1 MAAACCTAALEL
13 WRLAWPAMLRNT
25 LNCASDRATLSLVG
39 HYDGNRVHYDGAGL
53 GKMFSNITGLSIGYG
68 LCLGLSTLCSQ
79 AYGAGRSK
87 HVNGLL
93 LRRCCFILCIA
104 FVFSAAAA
112 FTCERALRALGQ
124 PAAVAASSAR
134 YAQVQLIGVPFFWLA
149 NALQTV
155 CDSLQDTRPGLVSN
169 ALSAVAQVGL
179 CVVAMHPDLLDWG
192 YIGMAASRSAGGVV
206 QVPHPMTLTLT
217 STLTGATSAWPPL
230 GRRRRAGT
238 SPRGPLIPSPWP
250 SRPITLTLSSS
261 HPDPTLALTLSLSLC
276 WWPRAARRD
285 RAPHSDPRPP
295 GRGLAHGTRRRS

>member
-1 MAAACCTAALEL
+1 VHDPPTAARATARVRIAGGQGMAAACCTAALEL

-192 YIGMAASRSAGGVV
+192 YIGM
-206 QVPHPMTLTLT
+206 
-217 STLTGATSAWPPL
+217 
-230 GRRRRAGT
+230 
-238 SPRGPLIPSPWP
+238 
-250 SRPITLTLSSS
+250 
-261 HPDPTLALTLSLSLC
+261 
-276 WWPRAARRD
+276 
-285 RAPHSDPRPP
+285 
-295 GRGLAHGTRRRS
+295 